1 MKKCLCSTGSMKILF
16 SKLLGI
22 IRKRNLKVTLLGIGP
37 MSSEVIY
44 AGLELAREF
53 DFPLILIASRNQIDS
68 KEFGGGYVN
77 GWDQKEFSSAID
89 KMAEEVGFK
98 GLLYKCRDHGGPW
111 QRDKEKKEKLS
122 PNEAMDIAKKSFLAD
137 MEAGF
142 NLLHIDP
149 TKDPHRKDTNLII
162 ERTIELVEFL
172 ENERKNRGLGEV
184 GYEVGTEDI
193 QGGLTQNSVF
203 RDFLIE
209 LTTKLKKKN
218 LPMPDFIVGQTGTL
232 VKMTENVWGGSSY
245 KAKELVSIAQE
256 FGIGF
261 KEHNADYLDKKI
273 LEGHPS
279 IGITASNV
287 APEFGVAQTKA
298 YLKLAEEAGDLRFI
312 SSFEEAVV
320 KSNRWQKWLF
330 KEDEGLTVEAL
341 TNDKKKLRHVTE
353 ACGHYVLEEPEIK
366 ESISNLFKNTFT
378 YNPERFVRD
387 SIKSAISK
395 YVTAFNLKG
404 LTSCLR

>member
-1 MKKCLCSTGSMKILF
+1 MNCQIPI
-16 SKLLGI
+16 SKVLRI
-22 IRKRNLKVTLLGIGP
+22 IKERNLKVTLLGIGP
-37 MSSEVIY
+37 MSTEVIY
-44 AGLELAREF
+44 AGLELAREL
-53 DFPLILIASRNQIDS
+53 DFPLILIASRNQIDI

-77 GWDQKEFSSAID
+77 GWDQKEFRSAID
-89 KMAEEVGFK
+89 KMAEDVGFK

-111 QRDKEKKEKLS
+111 QRDKEKKGKL
-122 PNEAMDIAKKSFLAD
+122 PPEEAMDIAKKSFLAD

-149 TKDPHRKDTNLII
+149 TKDPHKRDTNLVI
-162 ERTIELVEFL
+162 ERTIELIEFL
-172 ENERKNRGLGEV
+172 ENERRKRGTSEI

-203 RDFLIE
+203 KDFLSK
-209 LTTKLKKKN
+209 LTTSLKKRN

-232 VKMTENVWGGSSY
+232 VKMTENVGDFSSY
-245 KAKELVSIAQE
+245 KAKELVSIAQK

-298 YLKLAEEAGDLRFI
+298 YLKLAEEAGDTRFI

-330 KEDEGLTVEAL
+330 KEDEGLTPEAL
-341 TNDKKKLRHVTE
+341 ARNKEKRYDVTE
-353 ACGHYVLEEPEIK
+353 TCGHYILEEPEVK
-366 ESISNLFKNTFT
+366 ESISNLFKRAFTF
-378 YNPERFVRD
+378 NPERFVRD
-387 SIKSAISK
+387 SIKAAISN

-404 LTSCLR
+404 LTSHLS